1 MLLEPLEERLDPS
14 SIDRAGVGDRDPREG
29 VGRERRCLA
38 GFGVLELEAGTWRV
52 ELLARARTR
61 EPNSLIADRPRQN
74 AMERKDV

>member
-14 SIDRAGVGDRDPREG
+14 SIDRAG
-29 VGRERRCLA
+29 RERRCLA
-38 GFGVLELEAGTWRV
+38 GFGVLELEAGTGRV